1 VLHEL
6 AHRLDDAAERA
17 VGAVRNPVLDQVAY
31 ALGAACDHSLLWHA
45 ISAARGAKAGSWRPV
60 VRLSGALAVESALT
74 NGVVKSVF
82 RRVRPDR
89 TAEVVEGPMPFG
101 MRIPITTS
109 FPSGHAGSAFCA
121 ATILADETE
130 SFAWYALATVVAAS
144 RVYVRMHHATDVL
157 AGAALGCL
165 IGRAVRVALPR

>member
-1 VLHEL
+1 MLSDL

-17 VGAVRNPVLDQVAY
+17 ADAIRNPILDQVAY

-45 ISAARGAKAGSWRPV
+45 ISATRGARQGTCRPV

-74 NGVVKSVF
+74 NGVIKTVF
-82 RRVRPDR
+82 RRVRPVR
-89 TAEVVEGPMPFG
+89 PAEALPGPLPFG
-101 MRIPITTS
+101 MRVPITTS

-121 ATILADETE
+121 ATILADETD
-130 SFAWYALATVVAAS
+130 SIAWYALATVVAAS

-165 IGRAVRVALPR
+165 IGRAVRVAFPR